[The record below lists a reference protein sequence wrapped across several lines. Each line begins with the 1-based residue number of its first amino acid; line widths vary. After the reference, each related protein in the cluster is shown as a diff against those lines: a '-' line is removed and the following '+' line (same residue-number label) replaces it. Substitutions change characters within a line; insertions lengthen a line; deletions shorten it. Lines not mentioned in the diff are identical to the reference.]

1 MVKEQEPRTQF
12 EAPEKAPSA
21 AQAAERAQ
29 RIAALPQAVGVTP
42 GRIARALNEYRVGE
56 YREAAAIFEKIES
69 CDAQILSVSEKRARD
84 VSGLD
89 WEISEVARGA
99 DDAGT
104 AELAEKQRAVVQDFY
119 DALVAS
125 DVRRLDMRG
134 GVSDLIFQL
143 MSAVGYG
150 YACAEIAWEP
160 ARLQDGSATYHAR
173 TLFTPL
179 SCFEALNRRLA
190 IRTSVASQYGREMEP
205 DAWVVAAYPGHPLM
219 AASALIYMLKQTPLE
234 DWAIAVEKYAM
245 PNLIANTQAAKGSP
259 EWESVVET
267 LRRFGND
274 YAGLFGSG
282 TTVQLLRGLEGT
294 PPHKELVEHLDRALS
309 VLWRGGDLSTQS
321 RGEGDGTGT
330 TLQSGELSKIQ
341 KSDRQFI
348 ESVLDA
354 RLTRP
359 LLRYVFGEHAPAL
372 VYFNFK
378 QDNSAEISSRLEVAE
393 RLARIGLKIPA
404 AMLYE
409 DFGIRRPEE
418 GEETV
423 GGAAAAGSGL
433 QGYGLAGAGT
443 YANEA
448 DVEALIAEAEARSS
462 RAFAEAREKLEA
474 IEDPEAFRKA
484 LAKLKKD
491 FPDFAA
497 EALATEETE
506 AAR

>member
-1 MVKEQEPRTQF
+1 MKEQEPRTQF

-56 YREAAAIFEKIES
+56 YREAAAIFEKIEG
-69 CDAQILSVSEKRARD
+69 CDAQLLSVAEKRYRD

-89 WEISEVARGA
+89 WEISEVSRGA
-99 DDAGT
+99 DDA
-104 AELAEKQRAVVQDFY
+104 AEAAALAEKQRAVVQDFY

-160 ARLQDGSATYHAR
+160 ARLPDGSATYHAR

-190 IRTSVASQYGREMEP
+190 IRTSVAAQYGVELAP
-205 DAWVVAAYPGHPLM
+205 DSWVVAAYPGRPLM

-359 LLRYVFGEHAPAL
+359 LLRFVFGEAAPAL

-378 QDNSAEISSRLEVAE
+378 QDNSAELSSRLEVAE

-448 DVEALIAEAEARSS
+448 DAEALIAEAEARSS

-491 FPDFAA
+491 FPAFAA

-506 AAR
+506 AER